1 MTLQEVN
8 SLLKQTRMPVA
19 YGYFNKP
26 QKLPYILYRVS
37 YSNNFGADNVV
48 YHPINHIQVELY
60 TKDKDLT
67 AEGKVEQ
74 AARDRFA
81 TPGDVF
87 FRQMQTANAAH

>member
-37 YSNNFGADNVV
+37 YSNNFCADNVV

-60 TKDKDLT
+60 TNGTYDAATTGMVKKVKEEEFPLEEVVKD
-67 AEGKVEQ
+67 A
-74 AARDRFA
+74 
-81 TPGDVF
+81 
-87 FRQMQTANAAH
+87 

>member
-1 MTLQEVN
+1 MTLQDVN

-48 YHPINHIQVELY
+48 YHPITIYRLSFTQKIK
-60 TKDKDLT
+60 T
-67 AEGKVEQ
+67 
-74 AARDRFA
+74 
-81 TPGDVF
+81 
-87 FRQMQTANAAH
+87 